1 VSAALS
7 GLNANLGCFAAGGE
21 VDGVDD
27 VVEVDCGVD
36 WDWDSEAVVIE
47 VADAVSFRGG
57 AGGVW
62 IVSGRFVSRRDDGG
76 GGCDV
81 EDDDDGGG
89 TMVCFGCSCV
99 EMERERIQH
108 GGIRC

>member
-7 GLNANLGCFAAGGE
+7 GLNANLDCFAAGGE
-21 VDGVDD
+21 VDD
-27 VVEVDCGVD
+27 VVEIDCGEDGD
-36 WDWDSEAVVIE
+36 WDCSEAVVIE

-62 IVSGRFVSRRDDGG
+62 IVSGRFVSRREDGG

-81 EDDDDGGG
+81 EDDDGG
-89 TMVCFGCSCV
+89 TMACFGCSCV
-99 EMERERIQH
+99 EMERARIH
-108 GGIRC
+108 NGGIRC